1 MDWNPD
7 TLLTPSSSMT
17 VTEEKPIVT
26 ISQSA
31 SEEMSMLA
39 PNITIEYRGPV
50 PTFSAPLQPPVSN
63 FNNIALSS
71 FTIILLFNLFNI

>member
-1 MDWNPD
+1 MDWNPN
-7 TLLTPSSSMT
+7 TLLAPSSTIT
-17 VTEEKPIVT
+17 VTEEKLQKPIVT

-50 PTFSAPLQPPVSN
+50 PTFSAPLQPPVRN
-63 FNNIALSS
+63 FGNSP
-71 FTIILLFNLFNI
+71 IIIYNYLAF